1 MQALSIPRVVVMV
14 VGIVVLILGILAGIG
29 LVMAVILSGGSSPYP
44 NTLPGVS
51 QEMAMILSS
60 AWLAVFSIIGGLT
73 FLMPVRMG
81 RLLRAA
87 GYTTPDAE
95 VVPKA
100 YRTGGVC
107 MLVAGVVAAV
117 ANFLFAPM
125 DILDVALLL
134 VVIIAGI
141 IGLLA
146 GLGRAR

>member
-1 MQALSIPRVVVMV
+1 MRALSIPKAVVMV
-14 VGIVVLILGILAGIG
+14 VGVVVLILGILAGTG
-29 LVMAVILSGGSSPYP
+29 LVITLILLGGYFLYSNTLAGALQEMAVIFSSG
-44 NTLPGVS
+44 
-51 QEMAMILSS
+51 
-60 AWLAVFSIIGGLT
+60 WLAVSSIICGLM

-81 RLLRAA
+81 RRFRAA

-100 YRTGGVC
+100 YRSGGAY

-117 ANFLFAPM
+117 VHFLFAPI

-134 VVIIAGI
+134 VAIIGGI

-146 GLGRAR
+146 GLGQGG

>member
-1 MQALSIPRVVVMV
+1 
-14 VGIVVLILGILAGIG
+14 
-29 LVMAVILSGGSSPYP
+29 
-44 NTLPGVS
+44 
-51 QEMAMILSS
+51 
-60 AWLAVFSIIGGLT
+60 
-73 FLMPVRMG
+73 
-81 RLLRAA
+81 
-87 GYTTPDAE
+87 
-95 VVPKA
+95 
-100 YRTGGVC
+100 